1 MTASNRS
8 LQWREQVIEP
18 RFESKT
24 DHEIMY
30 LFAQKFGYANE
41 LFKHIQVEG
50 TVPVVED
57 ILREINRGTWTI
69 GYTGQSPER
78 LKLHMDNQQTF
89 DKTTLQGRGWSRA
102 TATITACPGP
112 AGARRR

>member
-57 ILREINRGTWTI
+57 ILREINAAPGPSAIPASRPSG
-69 GYTGQSPER
+69 SR
-78 LKLHMDNQQTF
+78 HMENQQTF
-89 DKTTLQGRGWSRA
+89 DKTTLKAVG
-102 TATITACPGP
+102 GP
-112 AGARRR
+112 CDGDYYGLPWPCWGTPR